1 MFTPLQ
7 VLALEF
13 TDQSTRNAYVPL
25 DLCERLKGE
34 IGNWLSSLGDTNEDE
49 RQAKVED
56 HYVEAVMVVAT
67 YNMVSRFLLATD
79 VAGLAGTE
87 VPWPV
92 ERKEVGKLIYLPK
105 FYRHRACIYSTS
117 LQYLRSHLRNQLM
130 KYTPLLS

>member
-1 MFTPLQ
+1 MNTPLRLPTPGTGDGTHKAAGMFTPLQ
-7 VLALEF
+7 IVALEF

-25 DLCERLKGE
+25 ALCEKLKEE
-34 IGNWLSSLGDTNEDE
+34 IGNWLSSLGVTDEDE

-79 VAGLAGTE
+79 VTGLAGTE

-92 ERKEVGKLIYLPK
+92 ERKEASKP
-105 FYRHRACIYSTS
+105 
-117 LQYLRSHLRNQLM
+117 
-130 KYTPLLS
+130 

>member
-79 VAGLAGTE
+79 VAGLAGSE

-92 ERKEVGKLIYLPK
+92 ERKEVGKLLYICRNSIDIVHAYI
-105 FYRHRACIYSTS
+105 A
-117 LQYLRSHLRNQLM
+117 LRCNTFVPTCETNS
-130 KYTPLLS
+130 